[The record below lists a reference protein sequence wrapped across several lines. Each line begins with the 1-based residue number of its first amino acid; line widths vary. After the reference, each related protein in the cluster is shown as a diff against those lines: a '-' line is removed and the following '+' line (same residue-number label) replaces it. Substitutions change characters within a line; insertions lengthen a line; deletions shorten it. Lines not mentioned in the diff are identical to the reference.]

1 MPKAPPKPSI
11 PKLGKVQLQIMQILW
26 ERGEATARE
35 VTDALNVTEPVA
47 HSTTQTLLRK
57 LEAKNA
63 VAHRVKDR
71 VFVFRP
77 LSEEADVSESAARDL
92 LTRVFGGSVYG
103 LVSHLLKHETI
114 SGDEMQRLR
123 ALIDEAPEATQ

>member
-1 MPKAPPKPSI
+1 MKQPI

-35 VTDALNVTEPVA
+35 ISDALNQTDPIA

-57 LEAKNA
+57 LEAKGA
-63 VAHRVKDR
+63 VTHTVQDR

-77 LSEEADVSESAARDL
+77 LSREADTRESAARDL

-103 LVSHLLKHETI
+103 LVSHLLKHETV
-114 SGDEMQRLR
+114 SDDELTRLR
-123 ALIDEAPEATQ
+123 ALIDHAPKPEDTK

>member
-1 MPKAPPKPSI
+1 MAKATPN
-11 PKLGKVQLQIMQILW
+11 LGRVQLQIIQILW

-35 VTDALNVTEPVA
+35 ITDALNQTEPVA

-57 LEAKNA
+57 LEVKNA
-63 VAHRVKDR
+63 VAHRVHDR

-77 LSEEADVSESAARDL
+77 LSREADIRESAARDL

-103 LVSHLLKHETI
+103 LVSHLLKNEAI
-114 SGDEMQRLR
+114 SDDELKRLR
-123 ALIDEAPEATQ
+123 ALIDVAPVVEETK